1 MQAPTSPLD
10 ARWVSAFCQM
20 EEAEKRNAF
29 SVHEIDIRSSSS
41 TLTGTGIVATC
52 TGLEF
57 GIYALANTNAT
68 TVVATT
74 ASLNGTPVE
83 HGLSVG
89 DVVKFKGATFGTD
102 FVPPA
107 PATLAPGYF
116 GTVASTTGSTFAA
129 TFATQA
135 GLPNAGST
143 AAGTIS
149 CFRVKPPPL
158 SVGDVVFFKGAT
170 HAWGDLTGQRC
181 TVTNIL
187 ADNRFMCESE
197 NAVATGYATGN
208 EITGQL
214 LQRAPMRFR
223 LDLGHQVKELLRIEL
238 EDYTFTDVD
247 TPPFLSATPRD
258 CLLLH
263 ILNIPGELKS
273 NHRPAS
279 GAFGALLAN
288 ESSVSPPSILASTK
302 GGGRALCST
311 EVTGTNRWTKTL
323 EFVVSDLDGNE
334 VTPTS
339 RPGLGLG
346 LARGYLKLR
355 LLVKHG

>member
-1 MQAPTSPLD
+1 MQAPSSTPD
-10 ARWVSAFCQM
+10 ARWVDAFCQM
-20 EEAEKRNAF
+20 EGAEKRNAF
-29 SVHEIDIRSSSS
+29 SVHTLEIRSSST
-41 TLTGTGIVATC
+41 TLSDTGIIGVC

-57 GIYALANTNAT
+57 DIYTLSNQGAT

-74 ASLNGTPVE
+74 ATTSGTPVE

-89 DVVKFKGATFGTD
+89 DVVKFKGATFTVSGTD
-102 FVPPA
+102 YPLDFHR
-107 PATLAPGYF
+107 L
-116 GTVASTTGSTFAA
+116 GTVSSTVGNTFNVTLPAA
-129 TFATQA
+129 A
-135 GLPNAGST
+135 GLPNTNTT
-143 AAGTIS
+143 ATGTIS
-149 CFRVKPPPL
+149 CFKVKPPPL

-181 TVTNIL
+181 TVTLIT
-187 ADNRFMCESE
+187 ADHRFTCESE
-197 NAVATGYATGN
+197 NAVAHGYATGN

-214 LQRAPMRFR
+214 LQRAPMRFK

-238 EDYTFTDVD
+238 VDYTFTDVD
-247 TPPFLSATPRD
+247 TPPYASATPRD
-258 CLLLH
+258 GLLLH
-263 ILNIPGELKS
+263 ITNIPGEIKS
-273 NHRPAS
+273 NHPPAS
-279 GAFGALLAN
+279 HAFGVLLAN
-288 ESSVSPPSILASTK
+288 ESSVSPPSIMASTN